1 MGGKQEATLSRLF
14 DRVALVI
21 KISSTIHHT
30 RVEQN
35 WLSYLLIDALKWVA
49 GNSDAQ
55 QARGTTHSIKRGDSP
70 FQNTTKYGIFKTP
83 QKKNNNQKEKTKKE
97 RKKMK

>member
-14 DRVALVI
+14 DRVVLVI

-35 WLSYLLIDALKWVA
+35 WLSYLLIDALK
-49 GNSDAQ
+49 
-55 QARGTTHSIKRGDSP
+55 
-70 FQNTTKYGIFKTP
+70 
-83 QKKNNNQKEKTKKE
+83 
-97 RKKMK
+97 